1 MSPIPKPAGRETVME
16 EPREVGKEA
25 AEVRDTFVTLFSH
38 GVDRLADVQKRAID
52 LAVQQNAEII
62 DIYKK
67 FGMKVPGTARVPL
80 LEVASTVFERYA
92 ETQKHAIDVAVEQSH
107 AWMNALKERTTA
119 VNKAAESAVNLTNQ
133 VVERSIAAQ
142 KKVVENTVAQTKAAM
157 EATRHQMGFTGEQA
171 DAVANSFQR
180 GVDSFVE
187 AQKEMLDLVAR

>member
-1 MSPIPKPAGRETVME
+1 MSPLPKPAGREAVME
-16 EPREVGKEA
+16 EPREVAKEA
-25 AEVRDTFVTLFSH
+25 AEVRDTFVTLFIH
-38 GVDRLADVQKRAID
+38 GVDRLAEVQKRTID
-52 LAVQQNAEII
+52 LAVQQNAEMVE
-62 DIYKK
+62 IYKK
-67 FGMKVPGTARVPL
+67 FGLKVPGAERVPL
-80 LEVASTVFERYA
+80 VDVANTVFERYA

-107 AWMNALKERTTA
+107 AWVKAVKERTTV

-157 EATRHQMGFTGEQA
+157 EATRHQMGFSGEQA
-171 DAVANSFQR
+171 DAVANSFQK